1 MTDAS
6 TATPKTN
13 ARPPRRQQLDM
24 ADQLKQLQAG
34 PDAGTGADANTSADA
49 PAQQAREPREPR
61 QAREPRPPRQN
72 NQGGGNQRPQR
83 QQQPRRQGEGQA
95 HGQRQ
100 AQQGQGRDQGQA
112 QPQRAPRKVNPA
124 LERLFELYPQLFGAR
139 FVPLK
144 LGVYEELLARH
155 PEDFKAEDLKIAM
168 GQHARSTRYLEAVA
182 AGLARHD
189 LDGNAL
195 DPVAPEHVHHA
206 ILELHRRRLNRNPG
220 EDLRP
225 LLVARIAKAVET
237 SGLDREAYAVLVRS
251 RDENTNAVVD
261 EALAELAQQAAKR
274 EALLRAFEASGR
286 SEQEFADMYG
296 MKHGDVTRTL
306 QRARTDRE
314 APTTSAPAAAA
325 VPVEAE
331 AAQAQAVEATEAPE
345 AQAAPEASTAAAE
358 TPETPKAQETPAAN

>member
-6 TATPKTN
+6 TAAPNTNSRN
-13 ARPPRRQQLDM
+13 ARRQRPDLAEQLQQL
-24 ADQLKQLQAG
+24 KTT
-34 PDAGTGADANTSADA
+34 PEAGTGAEATEQQPQQREQQQQRPPRAKKQR
-49 PAQQAREPREPR
+49 PQGERPPQQQQARKP
-61 QAREPRPPRQN
+61 
-72 NQGGGNQRPQR
+72 
-83 QQQPRRQGEGQA
+83 
-95 HGQRQ
+95 Q
-100 AQQGQGRDQGQA
+100 AQQ
-112 QPQRAPRKVNPA
+112 QPQRAPRKVSPA

-168 GQHARSTRYLEAVA
+168 GQHARSTRYLESVA

-206 ILELHRRRLNRNPG
+206 ILELHRRRTLRSG

-225 LLVARIAKAVET
+225 QLVARIAKAIEA

-251 RDENTNAVVD
+251 RDENNNAVVD
-261 EALAELAQQAAKR
+261 EALAEIAQQAAKR

-286 SEQEFADMYG
+286 SEQEFAEMYG
-296 MKHGDVTRTL
+296 MKPGDVARTL
-306 QRARTDRE
+306 QHARAER
-314 APTTSAPAAAA
+314 PAPAAA
-325 VPVEAE
+325 
-331 AAQAQAVEATEAPE
+331 EATP
-345 AQAAPEASTAAAE
+345 TAD
-358 TPETPKAQETPAAN
+358 

>member
-6 TATPKTN
+6 TAAPNTNSRN
-13 ARPPRRQQLDM
+13 ARHQRPDLAEQLQQLKT
-24 ADQLKQLQAG
+24 A
-34 PDAGTGADANTSADA
+34 DAGTGTEA
-49 PAQQAREPREPR
+49 PAEQQPPQQQQQRPPRAKKPRPQGDRPQQQQQARKP
-61 QAREPRPPRQN
+61 
-72 NQGGGNQRPQR
+72 
-83 QQQPRRQGEGQA
+83 
-95 HGQRQ
+95 Q
-100 AQQGQGRDQGQA
+100 AQQQ
-112 QPQRAPRKVNPA
+112 QRAPRKVNPV

-168 GQHARSTRYLEAVA
+168 GQHARSTRYLESVA

-206 ILELHRRRLNRNPG
+206 ILELHRRRSQRTG

-225 LLVARIAKAVET
+225 QLVARIAKAIEA

-251 RDENTNAVVD
+251 RDENNNAVVD

-286 SEQEFADMYG
+286 SEQEFAEMYG
-296 MKHGDVTRTL
+296 MKPGDVARTL
-306 QRARTDRE
+306 QHARAERTDFTISRQ
-314 APTTSAPAAAA
+314 TPARLETFSGDGCGCGAR
-325 VPVEAE
+325 
-331 AAQAQAVEATEAPE
+331 
-345 AQAAPEASTAAAE
+345 AAE
-358 TPETPKAQETPAAN
+358 LVRAASQQSQGGRIRASGQGGGDRMPPDAPCRQRSRIQHTLQMT

>member
-24 ADQLKQLQAG
+24 ADQLKQLKA
-34 PDAGTGADANTSADA
+34 GADTDTGTDEA
-49 PAQQAREPREPR
+49 PAQQQQPQQQR
-61 QAREPRPPRQN
+61 QDARPPRQKNGGGRN
-72 NQGGGNQRPQR
+72 NQRRP
-83 QQQPRRQGEGQA
+83 QQPRQEQQQKAQA
-95 HGQRQ
+95 P
-100 AQQGQGRDQGQA
+100 QQQ
-112 QPQRAPRKVNPA
+112 QPQRAPRKVNPV

-206 ILELHRRRLNRNPG
+206 ILELHRRRMLRNSG
-220 EDLRP
+220 NAEELRP
-225 LLVARIAKAVET
+225 QLVARIAKAVEA

-251 RDENTNAVVD
+251 RDANANAVVD
-261 EALAELAQQAAKR
+261 EALAELAEQAAKR

-296 MKHGDVTRTL
+296 MKPGDVTRTL
-306 QRARTDRE
+306 QRVRDDKKRAE
-314 APTTSAPAAAA
+314 AAAA
-325 VPVEAE
+325 
-331 AAQAQAVEATEAPE
+331 AAKE
-345 AQAAPEASTAAAE
+345 AAPEAETA
-358 TPETPKAQETPAAN
+358 PDKAQPDLPATTGN

>member
-6 TATPKTN
+6 TAAPNTNSRNARRQRPDLAEQLQQLKT
-13 ARPPRRQQLDM
+13 ADAGAGAEASAEQQPQQQQQQRPPRAKKPRPQGDRPQQ
-24 ADQLKQLQAG
+24 Q
-34 PDAGTGADANTSADA
+34 
-49 PAQQAREPREPR
+49 QQAQKP
-61 QAREPRPPRQN
+61 
-72 NQGGGNQRPQR
+72 QG
-83 QQQPRRQGEGQA
+83 QQQQ
-95 HGQRQ
+95 
-100 AQQGQGRDQGQA
+100 
-112 QPQRAPRKVNPA
+112 QRAPRKVSPV

-144 LGVYEELLARH
+144 LGVYEDLLARH

-168 GQHARSTRYLEAVA
+168 GQHARSTRYLESVA

-206 ILELHRRRLNRNPG
+206 ILELHRRRSQRTG

-225 LLVARIAKAVET
+225 QLVARIAKAIEA

-251 RDENTNAVVD
+251 RDENNNAVVD

-286 SEQEFADMYG
+286 SEQEFAEMYG
-296 MKHGDVTRTL
+296 MKPGDVARTL
-306 QRARTDRE
+306 QHARAER
-314 APTTSAPAAAA
+314 PAPAA
-325 VPVEAE
+325 
-331 AAQAQAVEATEAPE
+331 
-345 AQAAPEASTAAAE
+345 
-358 TPETPKAQETPAAN
+358 

>member
-34 PDAGTGADANTSADA
+34 PDADAGTSASAEA
-49 PAQQAREPREPR
+49 PAQQQPREPR
-61 QAREPRPPRQN
+61 QSRPPRQN

-83 QQQPRRQGEGQA
+83 QQQQPRRQGVQGQA
-95 HGQRQ
+95 
-100 AQQGQGRDQGQA
+100 QGQTQGQTPA
-112 QPQRAPRKVNPA
+112 QPQRAPRKVNPV

-168 GQHARSTRYLEAVA
+168 GQHARSTRYLESVA

-206 ILELHRRRLNRNPG
+206 ILELHRRRLQRANG

-225 LLVARIAKAVET
+225 QLVARIAKAVEA

-251 RDENTNAVVD
+251 RDENNNAVVD

-296 MKHGDVTRTL
+296 MKPADVTRTL
-306 QRARTDRE
+306 QRARADRE
-314 APTTSAPAAAA
+314 APATPPAAT
-325 VPVEAE
+325 P
-331 AAQAQAVEATEAPE
+331 EATPAVEAPE
-345 AQAAPEASTAAAE
+345 APEA
-358 TPETPKAQETPAAN
+358 PAAD